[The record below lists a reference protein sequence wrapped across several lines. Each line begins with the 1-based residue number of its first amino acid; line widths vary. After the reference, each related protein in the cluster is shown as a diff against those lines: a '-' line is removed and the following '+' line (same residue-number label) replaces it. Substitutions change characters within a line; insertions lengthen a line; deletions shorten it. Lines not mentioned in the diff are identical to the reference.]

1 MIPDEHVSI
10 SEYHCCC
17 DCINILSVPS
27 NYDLTKWELA
37 CRKKRPEVNRSGGL
51 TYCPVFEGEP

>member
-1 MIPDEHVSI
+1 MTENKRIT
-10 SEYHCCC
+10 EYHCCS
-17 DCINILSVPS
+17 DCIFQLSVPS

-51 TYCPVFEGEP
+51 TDCPEFEEAR